1 MSLYNIVL
9 YILIGYQMIS
19 DSNKQ
24 HNHINNNKDNIGRKI
39 VLTSRNIQHVFD
51 LELIDKAGIT
61 MAQWK
66 VINTLTTQNGI
77 TQREIADYVGLD
89 TSSLIPLIDRLE
101 AKALVERRQDASD
114 RRINRVYLTKKAEAL
129 LDSMHSCIVSLK
141 KIVTKGIS
149 EDQLEITQQV
159 LERINEN
166 LLNHYGVYASK
177 DNNIVIGSRIAES
190 SSSSRKKTYSPRK

>member
-114 RRINRVYLTKKAEAL
+114 RRINRLYLTKKAEAL

>member
-1 MSLYNIVL
+1 
-9 YILIGYQMIS
+9 MIS